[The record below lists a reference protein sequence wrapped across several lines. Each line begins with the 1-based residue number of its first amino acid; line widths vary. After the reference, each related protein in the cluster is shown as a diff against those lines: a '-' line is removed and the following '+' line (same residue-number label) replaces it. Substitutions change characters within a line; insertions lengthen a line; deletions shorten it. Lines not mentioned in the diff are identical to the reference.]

1 MGPGLDEDALAAF
14 EPEIPPQHLASDLGC
29 GVRGNVLADHG
40 ASNRGGYKKAT
51 GTRGSDPTRLEISNH
66 RGAPLSVPADG
77 FRAPVTLT
85 GDRVRLVPLD
95 REHVDALVAVAG
107 DREIWRYFRGG
118 TLVDRPSMERYIEER
133 LRDQRAGMD
142 LPFTVMELPGERPVG
157 MTRFMGIDRENRG
170 VEIGGTWLSRPLWGT
185 GVNVEA
191 KFLMLRHAFEK
202 EGVIRVQIKSDAR
215 NLHSQRA
222 IEALGAVREG
232 VLRHQVILPDGF
244 RRDSV
249 YYSILEE
256 EWPAVKQRLE
266 ARMARRTDRP
276 AQSPGT

>member
-1 MGPGLDEDALAAF
+1 MPG
-14 EPEIPPQHLASDLGC
+14 
-29 GVRGNVLADHG
+29 
-40 ASNRGGYKKAT
+40 
-51 GTRGSDPTRLEISNH
+51 
-66 RGAPLSVPADG
+66 DG
-77 FRAPVTLT
+77 FRSPLKLS
-85 GDRVRLVPLD
+85 GNRGRLVPLE
-95 REHVDALVAVAG
+95 REHADALVAVAG

-118 TLVDRPSMERYIEER
+118 TLVDRPSMDRYIDEM
-133 LRDQRAGMD
+133 LRNQKAGTD
-142 LPFTVMELPGERPVG
+142 LPFTILELPGGRPVG

-191 KFLMLRHAFEK
+191 KYLMLRHAFE
-202 EGVIRVQIKSDAR
+202 EEEVIRVQIKSDAR

-249 YYSILEE
+249 YYSILQE
-256 EWPAVKQRLE
+256 EWPAVQRHLE
-266 ARMARRTDRP
+266 ARMT
-276 AQSPGT
+276 PGTERLNPTPGP